1 MGEWEKVRPHSL
13 INVVLMNFVNQQQ
26 IDKVHFLIV
35 PFLNLICPKCPLINS
50 YKAFNV
56 ILMLMQHA
64 ANTTTNQ
71 SIDRLIY
78 SFFLELI
85 DPTNDMEKPSGWT
98 YMNELIILTTVTT

>member
-35 PFLNLICPKCPLINS
+35 LFFNLICPKCPLINS

-56 ILMLMQHA
+56 IMMLMQNA
-64 ANTTTNQ
+64 VNTTTN
-71 SIDRLIY
+71 
-78 SFFLELI
+78 
-85 DPTNDMEKPSGWT
+85 TK
-98 YMNELIILTTVTT
+98 